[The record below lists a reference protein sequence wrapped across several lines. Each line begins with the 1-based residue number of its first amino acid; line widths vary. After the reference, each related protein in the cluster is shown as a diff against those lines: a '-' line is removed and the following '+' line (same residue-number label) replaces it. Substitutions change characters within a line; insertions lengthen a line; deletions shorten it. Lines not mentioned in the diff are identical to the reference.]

1 MENADRGHAWQQ
13 NASYREYYEDAL
25 TTVEKMD
32 AETARQWLQEE
43 SAWQSFLLSAA
54 YGDSDMAFELLQ
66 MNAPEVDWNKRLK
79 ENANEK
85 TDIQQTQQKYQAFT
99 KLLERVNYA
108 ISYAEF
114 LESVKTQAQSM
125 SKLSLFSDVDSFSE
139 KNIQKTAEAYE
150 KMNAVQ
156 PGLTYSDAAD
166 AWSDSALADV
176 IVPGLLLFLGWAIFR
191 KEKEAGLYQLLG
203 STKRG
208 HLEMALAKTIVY
220 FFFAVL
226 LAILLYGS
234 QIVLAIFDVWNQGD
248 MTLAAL
254 ISIPSFRNCPYPISI
269 QQYLILYLGV
279 KVLAA
284 LFYASV
290 IMAML
295 TRRWRFGIAA
305 SACVVVI
312 CLEYLAYDQINS
324 VSKWNALKYL
334 NLAAVIDAKAWF
346 CEYHN
351 LNILSQPFSVVT
363 GKLMLVL
370 CGIILL
376 PVLACISFSK
386 ETRESGKL
394 PRGFQFVANGMAKL
408 CAQHRG
414 LFWHEGYK
422 LYKLGAMAVVII
434 LLLFFNIRLLPDIE
448 SHKGNTDQQVY
459 QYYIEKL
466 SGAYTQESR
475 DYLQQEQQLLNME
488 DEEAV
493 QKRQQYEQGELSEDE
508 YEKWQ
513 MYRQLLSDTRK
524 KGFQRVMEQAAV
536 IEKHLSVGEKAGF
549 G

>member
-1 MENADRGHAWQQ
+1 MKQVWYEWKKLISDKSVLLVVVLSMCIVIGYQWKNADSHSWQQ
-13 NASYREYYEDAL
+13 NASYQEYYEAAL
-25 TTVEKMD
+25 TTVEEMD

-66 MNAPEVDWNKRLK
+66 MNTPEVDWNKRLK

-85 TDIQQTQQKYQAFT
+85 ADIQQTQQKYQAFT
-99 KLLERVNYA
+99 ELLERVNYA
-108 ISYAEF
+108 ISYEEF

-125 SKLSLFSDVDSFSE
+125 SRLSLFSDVDSFSQ

-150 KMNAVQ
+150 KMSSVQ

-234 QIVLAIFDVWNQGD
+234 QIVLAILMYGTGD
-248 MTLAAL
+248 MTLAL

-269 QQYLILYLGV
+269 QQYLILYLAV

-312 CLEYLAYDQINS
+312 CLEYLAYEQINS

-363 GKLMLVL
+363 GKLLLVL

-394 PRGFQFVANGMAKL
+394 PCCFQLVANDMAKL

-448 SHKGNTDQQVY
+448 SHKGQRKYRSTSISILYREV
-459 QYYIEKL
+459 KR
-466 SGAYTQESR
+466 SVHAG
-475 DYLQQEQQLLNME
+475 EQRLP
-488 DEEAV
+488 ATGTATV
-493 QKRQQYEQGELSEDE
+493 KYGR
-508 YEKWQ
+508 
-513 MYRQLLSDTRK
+513 
-524 KGFQRVMEQAAV
+524 
-536 IEKHLSVGEKAGF
+536 
-549 G
+549 